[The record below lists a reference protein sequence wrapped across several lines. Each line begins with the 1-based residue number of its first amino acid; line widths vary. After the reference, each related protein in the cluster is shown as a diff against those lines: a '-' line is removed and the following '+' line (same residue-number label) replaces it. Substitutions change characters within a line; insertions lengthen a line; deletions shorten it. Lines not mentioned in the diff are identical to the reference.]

1 MCGIIRYFLLIGV
14 DTSVITSDEIKKRLW
29 DGANEL
35 RGSMNA
41 SQYMDYML
49 GLMFYKFLS
58 DKTLEQVRMTE
69 QLYELTE
76 EELVNHYK
84 NVYDQYQKQYIDL
97 IRQQLGYY
105 ISPEYLY
112 QRWIQDIN
120 GGRFELETI
129 RASLDA
135 FEKTIAGGQNP
146 DDFENLFSSLDLT
159 NQALGKDLNE
169 RSKNIK
175 ELISLFAD
183 LNMVALQKTDVLGY
197 AYEYLIGQFA
207 MEAGKK
213 AGEFYTPRQISEVMA
228 QIVTLSGDVTSV
240 YDPTVG
246 SGSLLLTVKQHLS
259 SQEQKDLNY
268 YGQEKNTATYN
279 LTRMNLLLH
288 GVRPEKMTIRNAD
301 TLAQD
306 WPEDPKRPNEAVQF
320 DAIVMNPP
328 YSLKKWNSDG
338 LTISDPRFSFV
349 GMMPP
354 DKTGDYAFLLHG
366 LYHLGQQGTMA
377 IVLPHGVLFRS
388 GAEGAIR
395 QRLIDKNY
403 IDAVIG
409 LPSKLFANTGIA
421 VCIVVLKKNRSIGDS
436 ILVIDASKH
445 FTKGKDHNILQDKD
459 IARIVDTYSQRIE
472 STGYSHLVS
481 LDELKKNDYNFNIP
495 RYVEQIETEIPH
507 HVDAHLYGGIPKE
520 DFNKLPILTT
530 EIKDILSMH
539 LKEIRNGYYDI
550 KNMDTLRVDI
560 LDSASV
566 EEVNGKLNKRIEVYA
581 EKYWENLKS
590 VNKQTGLA
598 GLKSAML
605 ADAKRLFMDI
615 KWVDSY
621 EAYQVV
627 AELWNTIFN
636 HDLEIIA
643 ASGFYESARMTEPN
657 MVSKGQGKNK
667 RMVQEGVRG
676 SIIPNDLIEEILF
689 SEKKKE
695 LEVIQVELENV
706 SDELSELVEAAK
718 VEESDEYYALNDL
731 IKRNDE
737 GETTET
743 FDAKLVKKEL
753 KNLGPTD
760 DAYQLVKQ
768 TNDLLE
774 KTKKLKKISKN
785 NREALNDEICAR
797 FGTLTHDEID
807 QLLRIKW
814 FGAFVAVMTDI
825 LRAPILKEIDT
836 LLMLKTRY
844 SDTVQ
849 SLDAAIDDLEKS
861 IEDMMK
867 ELVLE

>member
-1 MCGIIRYFLLIGV
+1 M

-84 NVYDQYQKQYIDL
+84 NVYDEYQKQYIDL

-105 ISPEYLY
+105 IQPEYLY

-120 GGRFELETI
+120 EGRFELETI
-129 RASLDA
+129 RTSLDD
-135 FEKTIAGGQNP
+135 FERTIAGGQNP

-183 LNMVALQKTDVLGY
+183 LNMVALQKTDILGD

-213 AGEFYTPRQISEVMA
+213 AGEFYTPRQVSEVMA

-259 SQEQKDLNY
+259 SQEQKNLNY

-306 WPEDPKRPNEAVQF
+306 WPEDPKRPSEAVQF

-366 LYHLGQQGTMA
+366 LYHLGQKGTMA

-403 IDAVIG
+403 IDAIIG
-409 LPSKLFANTGIA
+409 LPGKLFANTGIA

-472 STGYSHLVS
+472 NTGYSHLVS
-481 LDELKKNDYNFNIP
+481 LDEIKKNDYNLNIP

-530 EIKDILSMH
+530 VTKDILSMH
-539 LKEIRNGYYDI
+539 LQEIRNGYYDI

-566 EEVNGKLNKRIEVYA
+566 EEVNGKLNKRIEVYV

-590 VNKQTGLA
+590 VNEQTGLA

-615 KWVDSY
+615 KWVDPY

-814 FGAFVAVMTDI
+814 FGSFVAVMTDI
-825 LRAPILKEIDT
+825 FRAPILKEIDT

-844 SDTVQ
+844 SDTLQ
-849 SLDAAIDDLEKS
+849 SLDAEIDDLEKF

>member
-1 MCGIIRYFLLIGV
+1 M

-84 NVYDQYQKQYIDL
+84 NVYDKYQKQYIDL

-105 ISPEYLY
+105 IQPEYLY

-120 GGRFELETI
+120 EGRFELETI

-135 FEKTIAGGQNP
+135 FETTIAGGQNP

-183 LNMVALQKTDVLGY
+183 LNMVALQKTDILGD

-213 AGEFYTPRQISEVMA
+213 AGEFYTPRQVSEVMA

-259 SQEQKDLNY
+259 SQEQKNLNY

-306 WPEDPKRPNEAVQF
+306 WPEDPKRPSEAVQF

-338 LTISDPRFSFV
+338 LTISDPRFSFM

-472 STGYSHLVS
+472 NTGYSHLVS
-481 LDELKKNDYNFNIP
+481 LDKLKKNDYNLNIP

-530 EIKDILSMH
+530 ETKDILSMH
-539 LKEIRNGYYDI
+539 LQEIRNGYYDI
-550 KNMDTLRVDI
+550 KNMDMLRVDI

-566 EEVNGKLNKRIEVYA
+566 EEVNGKLNKRIEVYV

-590 VNKQTGLA
+590 VNEQAGLA

-615 KWVDSY
+615 KWVDPY

-667 RMVQEGVRG
+667 RMVQDGVRG

-689 SEKKKE
+689 REKKKE
-695 LEVIQVELENV
+695 LEVIQVELEAV

-737 GETTET
+737 GEMAET

-785 NREALNDEICAR
+785 NREALNDEIYKR

-814 FGAFVAVMTDI
+814 FGSFVAVMTDI
-825 LRAPILKEIDT
+825 FRAPILKEIDT

-844 SDTVQ
+844 SNTLQ
-849 SLDAAIDDLEKS
+849 SLDAEIDDLEKS

>member
-1 MCGIIRYFLLIGV
+1 M

-84 NVYDQYQKQYIDL
+84 NVYDEYQKQYIDL

-105 ISPEYLY
+105 IQPEYLY

-120 GGRFELETI
+120 EGRFELETI
-129 RASLDA
+129 RTSLDD
-135 FEKTIAGGQNP
+135 FERTIAGGQNP

-183 LNMVALQKTDVLGY
+183 LNMVALQKTDILGD

-213 AGEFYTPRQISEVMA
+213 AGEFYTPRQVSEVMA

-472 STGYSHLVS
+472 NTGYSHLVS
-481 LDELKKNDYNFNIP
+481 LDELKKNDYNLNIP

-530 EIKDILSMH
+530 VTKDVLSMH
-539 LKEIRNGYYDI
+539 LQEIRNGYYDI

-566 EEVNGKLNKRIEVYA
+566 EEVNGKLNKQIEVYV

-590 VNKQTGLA
+590 VNEQTGLA

-657 MVSKGQGKNK
+657 MVLKGQGKNK

-743 FDAKLVKKEL
+743 FDTKLVKKEL

-814 FGAFVAVMTDI
+814 FGSFVAVMTDI

>member
-1 MCGIIRYFLLIGV
+1 M
-14 DTSVITSDEIKKRLW
+14 ITSDEIKKRLW

-84 NVYDQYQKQYIDL
+84 NVYDEYQKQYIDL

-105 ISPEYLY
+105 IQPKYLY

-120 GGRFELETI
+120 EGRFELETI
-129 RASLDA
+129 RASLDD
-135 FEKTIAGGQNP
+135 FERTIAGGQNP

-183 LNMVALQKTDVLGY
+183 LNMVALQKTDVLGD

-259 SQEQKDLNY
+259 SQEQKNLNY

-472 STGYSHLVS
+472 NTGYSHLVS
-481 LDELKKNDYNFNIP
+481 LDELKKNDYNLNIP

-566 EEVNGKLNKRIEVYA
+566 EEVNGKLNKQIEVYV

-590 VNKQTGLA
+590 VNEQTGLA

-743 FDAKLVKKEL
+743 FDTKLVKKEV

-797 FGTLTHDEID
+797 FGTLTHDEIE

-814 FGAFVAVMTDI
+814 FGSFVTVMTDI

>member
-1 MCGIIRYFLLIGV
+1 M
-14 DTSVITSDEIKKRLW
+14 ITSDEIKKRLW

-84 NVYDQYQKQYIDL
+84 NVYDEYQKQYIDL

-105 ISPEYLY
+105 IQPEYLY

-120 GGRFELETI
+120 EGRFELETI
-129 RASLDA
+129 RTSLDD
-135 FEKTIAGGQNP
+135 FERTIAGGQNP

-183 LNMVALQKTDVLGY
+183 LNMVALQKTDILGD

-213 AGEFYTPRQISEVMA
+213 AGEFYTPRQVSEVMA

-259 SQEQKDLNY
+259 SQEQKNLNY

-306 WPEDPKRPNEAVQF
+306 WPEDPKRPSEAVQF

-366 LYHLGQQGTMA
+366 LYHLGQKGTMA

-403 IDAVIG
+403 IDAIIG
-409 LPSKLFANTGIA
+409 LPGKLFANTGIA

-472 STGYSHLVS
+472 NTGYSHLVS
-481 LDELKKNDYNFNIP
+481 LDELKKNDYNLNIP

-530 EIKDILSMH
+530 VTKDILSMH
-539 LKEIRNGYYDI
+539 LQEIRNGYYDI

-566 EEVNGKLNKRIEVYA
+566 EEVNGKLNKRIEVYV

-590 VNKQTGLA
+590 VNEQTGLA

-615 KWVDSY
+615 KWVDPY

-814 FGAFVAVMTDI
+814 FGSFVAVMTDI

-844 SDTVQ
+844 SDTVR

>member
-1 MCGIIRYFLLIGV
+1 M

-41 SQYMDYML
+41 SQYMDYIL

-84 NVYDQYQKQYIDL
+84 NVYDEYQKQYIDL

-105 ISPEYLY
+105 IQPEYLY

-120 GGRFELETI
+120 EGRFELETI
-129 RASLDA
+129 RASLDD
-135 FEKTIAGGQNP
+135 FERTIAGGQNP

-183 LNMVALQKTDVLGY
+183 LNMVALQKTDILGD

-213 AGEFYTPRQISEVMA
+213 AGEFYTPRQVSEVMA

-472 STGYSHLVS
+472 NTGYSHLVS
-481 LDELKKNDYNFNIP
+481 LDELKKNDYNLNIP

-530 EIKDILSMH
+530 VTKDVLSMH
-539 LKEIRNGYYDI
+539 LQEIRNGYYDI

-566 EEVNGKLNKRIEVYA
+566 EEVNGKLNKQIEVYV

-590 VNKQTGLA
+590 VNEQTGLA

-657 MVSKGQGKNK
+657 MVLKGQGKNK

-743 FDAKLVKKEL
+743 FDTKLVKKEL

-814 FGAFVAVMTDI
+814 FGSFVAVMTDI

-849 SLDAAIDDLEKS
+849 SLDAEIDDLEKS

>member
-1 MCGIIRYFLLIGV
+1 M

-84 NVYDQYQKQYIDL
+84 NVYDKYQKQYIDL

-105 ISPEYLY
+105 IQPEYLY

-120 GGRFELETI
+120 EGRFELETI

-135 FEKTIAGGQNP
+135 FETTIAGGQNP

-183 LNMVALQKTDVLGY
+183 LNMVALQKTDILGD

-213 AGEFYTPRQISEVMA
+213 AGEFYTPRQVSEVMA

-259 SQEQKDLNY
+259 SQEQKNLNY

-306 WPEDPKRPNEAVQF
+306 WPEDPKRPSEAVQF

-472 STGYSHLVS
+472 NTGYSHLVS
-481 LDELKKNDYNFNIP
+481 LDKLKKNDYNLNIP

-530 EIKDILSMH
+530 ETKDILSMH
-539 LKEIRNGYYDI
+539 LQEIRNGYYDI
-550 KNMDTLRVDI
+550 KNMDMLRVDI

-566 EEVNGKLNKRIEVYA
+566 EEVNGKLNKRIEVYV

-590 VNKQTGLA
+590 VNEQAGLA

-615 KWVDSY
+615 KWVDPY

-667 RMVQEGVRG
+667 RMVQDGVRG

-689 SEKKKE
+689 REKKKE
-695 LEVIQVELENV
+695 LEVIQVELEAV

-737 GETTET
+737 GEMAET

-785 NREALNDEICAR
+785 NREALNDEIYKR

-814 FGAFVAVMTDI
+814 FGSFVAVMTDI
-825 LRAPILKEIDT
+825 FRAPILKEIDT

-844 SDTVQ
+844 SNTLQ
-849 SLDAAIDDLEKS
+849 SLDAEIDDLEKS

>member
-1 MCGIIRYFLLIGV
+1 M

-84 NVYDQYQKQYIDL
+84 NVYDEYQKQYIDL

-105 ISPEYLY
+105 IQPEYLY

-120 GGRFELETI
+120 EGRFELETI
-129 RASLDA
+129 RASLDD
-135 FEKTIAGGQNP
+135 FERTIAGGQNP

-183 LNMVALQKTDVLGY
+183 LNMVALQKTDILGD

-213 AGEFYTPRQISEVMA
+213 AGEFYTPRQVSEVMA

-259 SQEQKDLNY
+259 SQEQKNLNY

-472 STGYSHLVS
+472 NTGYSHLVS
-481 LDELKKNDYNFNIP
+481 LDELKKNDYNLNIP

-530 EIKDILSMH
+530 VTKDVLSMH
-539 LKEIRNGYYDI
+539 LQEIRNGYYDI

-566 EEVNGKLNKRIEVYA
+566 EEVNGKLNKQIEVYV

-590 VNKQTGLA
+590 VNEQTGLA

-657 MVSKGQGKNK
+657 MVLKGQGKNK

-743 FDAKLVKKEL
+743 FDTKLVKKEL

-814 FGAFVAVMTDI
+814 FGSFVAVMTDI

>member
-1 MCGIIRYFLLIGV
+1 M
-14 DTSVITSDEIKKRLW
+14 ITSDEIKKRLW

-84 NVYDQYQKQYIDL
+84 NVYDEYQKQYIDL

-105 ISPEYLY
+105 IQPEYLY

-120 GGRFELETI
+120 EGRFELETI
-129 RASLDA
+129 RTSLDD
-135 FEKTIAGGQNP
+135 FERTIAGGQNP

-183 LNMVALQKTDVLGY
+183 LNMVALQKTDILGD

-213 AGEFYTPRQISEVMA
+213 AGEFYTPRQVSEVMA
-228 QIVTLSGDVTSV
+228 QIVTLLGDVTSV

-259 SQEQKDLNY
+259 SQEQKNLNY

-306 WPEDPKRPNEAVQF
+306 WPEDPKRPSEAVQF

-366 LYHLGQQGTMA
+366 LYHLGQKGTMA

-403 IDAVIG
+403 IDAIIG
-409 LPSKLFANTGIA
+409 LPGKLFANTGIA

-472 STGYSHLVS
+472 NTGYSHLVS
-481 LDELKKNDYNFNIP
+481 LDELKKNDYNLNIP

-530 EIKDILSMH
+530 VTKDILSMH
-539 LKEIRNGYYDI
+539 LQEIRNGYYDI

-566 EEVNGKLNKRIEVYA
+566 EEVNGKLNKRIEVYV

-590 VNKQTGLA
+590 VNEQTGLA

-615 KWVDSY
+615 KWVDPY

-814 FGAFVAVMTDI
+814 FGSFVAVMTDI

-844 SDTVQ
+844 SDTVR

>member
-1 MCGIIRYFLLIGV
+1 M

-84 NVYDQYQKQYIDL
+84 NVYDEYQKQYIDL

-105 ISPEYLY
+105 IQPKYLY

-120 GGRFELETI
+120 EGRFELETI
-129 RASLDA
+129 RASLDD
-135 FEKTIAGGQNP
+135 FERTIAGGQNP

-183 LNMVALQKTDVLGY
+183 LNMVALQKTDILGD

-213 AGEFYTPRQISEVMA
+213 AGEFYTPRQVSEVMA

-259 SQEQKDLNY
+259 SQEQKNLNY

-306 WPEDPKRPNEAVQF
+306 WPEDPKRPSEAVQF

-366 LYHLGQQGTMA
+366 LYHLGQQGTMV

-472 STGYSHLVS
+472 NTGYSHLVS
-481 LDELKKNDYNFNIP
+481 LDELKKNDYNLNIP

-530 EIKDILSMH
+530 VIGDILSMH
-539 LKEIRNGYYDI
+539 LQEIRNGYYDI

-560 LDSASV
+560 LDSSSV
-566 EEVNGKLNKRIEVYA
+566 EEVNSKINKRIEVYI

-590 VNKQTGLA
+590 VNEQTGLA

-615 KWVDSY
+615 KWVDPY

-689 SEKKKE
+689 REKKKE
-695 LEVIQVELENV
+695 LEVIQVELEAV

-797 FGTLTHDEID
+797 FGTLTHDEIE

-814 FGAFVAVMTDI
+814 FGSFVTVMTDI

>member
-1 MCGIIRYFLLIGV
+1 M

-84 NVYDQYQKQYIDL
+84 NVYDEYQKQYIDL

-105 ISPEYLY
+105 IQPEYLY

-120 GGRFELETI
+120 EGRFELETI

-135 FEKTIAGGQNP
+135 FETTIAGGQNP

-183 LNMVALQKTDVLGY
+183 LNMVALQKTDILGD

-213 AGEFYTPRQISEVMA
+213 AGEFYTPRQVSEVMA

-259 SQEQKDLNY
+259 SQEQKNLNY

-306 WPEDPKRPNEAVQF
+306 WPEDPKRPSEAVQF

-366 LYHLGQQGTMA
+366 LYHLGQKGTMA

-403 IDAVIG
+403 IDAIIG
-409 LPSKLFANTGIA
+409 LPGKLFANTGIA

-472 STGYSHLVS
+472 NTGYSHLVS
-481 LDELKKNDYNFNIP
+481 LDELKKNDYNLNIP

-530 EIKDILSMH
+530 VTKDILSMH
-539 LKEIRNGYYDI
+539 LQEIRNGYYDI

-566 EEVNGKLNKRIEVYA
+566 EEVNGKLNKRIEVYV

-590 VNKQTGLA
+590 VNEQTGLA

-615 KWVDSY
+615 KWVDPY

-814 FGAFVAVMTDI
+814 FGSFVAVMTDI

-844 SDTVQ
+844 SDTVR

>member
-1 MCGIIRYFLLIGV
+1 M

-84 NVYDQYQKQYIDL
+84 NVYDEYQKQYIDL

-105 ISPEYLY
+105 IQPEYLY

-120 GGRFELETI
+120 EGRFELETI

-135 FEKTIAGGQNP
+135 FETTIAGGQNP

-183 LNMVALQKTDVLGY
+183 LNMVALQKTDILGD

-213 AGEFYTPRQISEVMA
+213 AGEFYTPRQVSEVMA

-259 SQEQKDLNY
+259 SQEQKNLNY

-306 WPEDPKRPNEAVQF
+306 WPEDPKRPSEAVQF

-472 STGYSHLVS
+472 NTGYSHLVS
-481 LDELKKNDYNFNIP
+481 LDKLQKNDYNLNIP

-530 EIKDILSMH
+530 VTKDILSIH
-539 LKEIRNGYYDI
+539 LQEIRNGYYDI

-566 EEVNGKLNKRIEVYA
+566 EEVNGKLNKRIEVYV

-590 VNKQTGLA
+590 VNEQTGLA
-598 GLKSAML
+598 GVKSAML

-615 KWVDSY
+615 KWVDPY

-667 RMVQEGVRG
+667 RMVQDGVRG

-689 SEKKKE
+689 REKKKE
-695 LEVIQVELENV
+695 LEVIQVELEAV

-737 GETTET
+737 GEMAET

-814 FGAFVAVMTDI
+814 FGSFVAVMTDI
-825 LRAPILKEIDT
+825 FRAPILKEIDT

-844 SDTVQ
+844 SDTLQ
-849 SLDAAIDDLEKS
+849 SLDAEIDDLEKF

>member
-1 MCGIIRYFLLIGV
+1 M

-84 NVYDQYQKQYIDL
+84 NVYDEYQKQYIDL

-105 ISPEYLY
+105 IQPEYLY

-120 GGRFELETI
+120 EGRFELETI
-129 RASLDA
+129 RASLDD
-135 FEKTIAGGQNP
+135 FERTIAGGQNP

-183 LNMVALQKTDVLGY
+183 LNMVALQKTDILGD

-213 AGEFYTPRQISEVMA
+213 AGEFYTPRQVSEVMA

-259 SQEQKDLNY
+259 SQEQKNLNY

-306 WPEDPKRPNEAVQF
+306 WPEDPKRPSEAVQF

-459 IARIVDTYSQRIE
+459 IARIVDTYSQRTE
-472 STGYSHLVS
+472 NTGYSHLVS
-481 LDELKKNDYNFNIP
+481 LDELKKNDYNLNIP

-530 EIKDILSMH
+530 VTKDILSMH
-539 LKEIRNGYYDI
+539 LQEIRNGYYDI
-550 KNMDTLRVDI
+550 KNMDMLRVDI
-560 LDSASV
+560 LDSSSV
-566 EEVNGKLNKRIEVYA
+566 EEVNGKLNKRIEVYV

-590 VNKQTGLA
+590 VNEQTGLA

-615 KWVDSY
+615 KWVDPY

-643 ASGFYESARMTEPN
+643 ASRFYESARMTEPN

-676 SIIPNDLIEEILF
+676 SIIPNDLIEAILF
-689 SEKKKE
+689 REKKKE
-695 LEVIQVELENV
+695 LEVIQVELEAV

-768 TNDLLE
+768 TNEFLE
-774 KTKKLKKISKN
+774 KTKKLKKNSKN

-814 FGAFVAVMTDI
+814 FGSFVAVMTDI
-825 LRAPILKEIDT
+825 FRAPILKEIDT

-844 SDTVQ
+844 SDTLQ
-849 SLDAAIDDLEKS
+849 SLDAEIDDLEKF

>member
-1 MCGIIRYFLLIGV
+1 M
-14 DTSVITSDEIKKRLW
+14 ITSDEIKKRLW

-84 NVYDQYQKQYIDL
+84 NVYDEYQKQYIDL

-105 ISPEYLY
+105 IQPEYLY

-120 GGRFELETI
+120 EGRFELETI
-129 RASLDA
+129 RASLDD
-135 FEKTIAGGQNP
+135 FERTIAGGQNP

-183 LNMVALQKTDVLGY
+183 LNMVALQKTDILGD

-213 AGEFYTPRQISEVMA
+213 AGEFYTPRQVSEVMA

-259 SQEQKDLNY
+259 SQEQKNLNY

-306 WPEDPKRPNEAVQF
+306 WPEDPKRPSEAVQF

-366 LYHLGQQGTMA
+366 LYHLGQKGTMA

-409 LPSKLFANTGIA
+409 LPGKLFANTGIA

-472 STGYSHLVS
+472 HTGYSHLVS
-481 LDELKKNDYNFNIP
+481 LDELKKMI
-495 RYVEQIETEIPH
+495 I
-507 HVDAHLYGGIPKE
+507 
-520 DFNKLPILTT
+520 
-530 EIKDILSMH
+530 
-539 LKEIRNGYYDI
+539 
-550 KNMDTLRVDI
+550 TLIFRVM
-560 LDSASV
+560 
-566 EEVNGKLNKRIEVYA
+566 LNK
-581 EKYWENLKS
+581 
-590 VNKQTGLA
+590 
-598 GLKSAML
+598 
-605 ADAKRLFMDI
+605 
-615 KWVDSY
+615 
-621 EAYQVV
+621 
-627 AELWNTIFN
+627 
-636 HDLEIIA
+636 
-643 ASGFYESARMTEPN
+643 
-657 MVSKGQGKNK
+657 
-667 RMVQEGVRG
+667 
-676 SIIPNDLIEEILF
+676 
-689 SEKKKE
+689 
-695 LEVIQVELENV
+695 
-706 SDELSELVEAAK
+706 
-718 VEESDEYYALNDL
+718 
-731 IKRNDE
+731 
-737 GETTET
+737 
-743 FDAKLVKKEL
+743 
-753 KNLGPTD
+753 
-760 DAYQLVKQ
+760 
-768 TNDLLE
+768 
-774 KTKKLKKISKN
+774 
-785 NREALNDEICAR
+785 
-797 FGTLTHDEID
+797 
-807 QLLRIKW
+807 
-814 FGAFVAVMTDI
+814 
-825 LRAPILKEIDT
+825 
-836 LLMLKTRY
+836 
-844 SDTVQ
+844 
-849 SLDAAIDDLEKS
+849 
-861 IEDMMK
+861 
-867 ELVLE
+867 

>member
-1 MCGIIRYFLLIGV
+1 M

-84 NVYDQYQKQYIDL
+84 NVYDEYQKQYIDL

-105 ISPEYLY
+105 IQPEYLY

-120 GGRFELETI
+120 EGRFELETI

-135 FEKTIAGGQNP
+135 FETTIAGGQNP

-183 LNMVALQKTDVLGY
+183 LNMVALQKTDILGD

-213 AGEFYTPRQISEVMA
+213 AGEFYTPRQVSEVMA

-259 SQEQKDLNY
+259 SQEQKNLNY

-306 WPEDPKRPNEAVQF
+306 WPEDPKRPSEAVQF

-472 STGYSHLVS
+472 NTGYSHLVS
-481 LDELKKNDYNFNIP
+481 LDKLKKNDYNLNIP

-530 EIKDILSMH
+530 VTKDILSIH
-539 LKEIRNGYYDI
+539 LQEIRNGYYDI

-566 EEVNGKLNKRIEVYA
+566 EEVNGKLNKRIEVYV

-590 VNKQTGLA
+590 VNEQTGLA
-598 GLKSAML
+598 GVKSAML

-615 KWVDSY
+615 KWVDPY

-627 AELWNTIFN
+627 AELWSTIFN

-695 LEVIQVELENV
+695 LEVIQVELEAV

-737 GETTET
+737 GEMAET

-814 FGAFVAVMTDI
+814 FGSFVAVMTDI
-825 LRAPILKEIDT
+825 FRAPILKEIDT

-844 SDTVQ
+844 SDTLQ
-849 SLDAAIDDLEKS
+849 SLDAEIDDLEKF

>member
-1 MCGIIRYFLLIGV
+1 M
-14 DTSVITSDEIKKRLW
+14 
-29 DGANEL
+29 
-35 RGSMNA
+35 
-41 SQYMDYML
+41 
-49 GLMFYKFLS
+49 
-58 DKTLEQVRMTE
+58 
-69 QLYELTE
+69 
-76 EELVNHYK
+76 
-84 NVYDQYQKQYIDL
+84 
-97 IRQQLGYY
+97 
-105 ISPEYLY
+105 
-112 QRWIQDIN
+112 
-120 GGRFELETI
+120 
-129 RASLDA
+129 
-135 FEKTIAGGQNP
+135 
-146 DDFENLFSSLDLT
+146 
-159 NQALGKDLNE
+159 GKDLNE

-183 LNMVALQKTDVLGY
+183 LNMVALQKTDILGD

-213 AGEFYTPRQISEVMA
+213 AGEFYTPRQVSEVMA

-259 SQEQKDLNY
+259 SQEQKNLNY

-306 WPEDPKRPNEAVQF
+306 WPEDPKRPSEAVQF

-366 LYHLGQQGTMA
+366 LYHLGQKGTMA

-403 IDAVIG
+403 IDAIIG
-409 LPSKLFANTGIA
+409 LPGKLFANTGIA

-472 STGYSHLVS
+472 NTGYSHLVS
-481 LDELKKNDYNFNIP
+481 LDELKKNDYNLNIP

-530 EIKDILSMH
+530 VTKDILSMH
-539 LKEIRNGYYDI
+539 LQEIRNGYYDI

-566 EEVNGKLNKRIEVYA
+566 EEVNGKLNKRIEVYV

-590 VNKQTGLA
+590 VNEQTGLA

-615 KWVDSY
+615 KWVDPY

-814 FGAFVAVMTDI
+814 FGSFVAVMTDI

-844 SDTVQ
+844 SDTVR

>member
-1 MCGIIRYFLLIGV
+1 M

-84 NVYDQYQKQYIDL
+84 NVYDEYQKQYIDL

-105 ISPEYLY
+105 IQPEYLY

-120 GGRFELETI
+120 EGRFELETI
-129 RASLDA
+129 RASLDD
-135 FEKTIAGGQNP
+135 FERTIAGGQNP

-183 LNMVALQKTDVLGY
+183 LNMVALQKTDILGD

-213 AGEFYTPRQISEVMA
+213 AGEFYTPRQVSEVMA

-259 SQEQKDLNY
+259 SQEQKNLNY

-306 WPEDPKRPNEAVQF
+306 WPEDPKRPSEAVQF

-472 STGYSHLVS
+472 NTGYSHLVS
-481 LDELKKNDYNFNIP
+481 LDKLKKNDYNLNIP

-530 EIKDILSMH
+530 VTKDILSIH
-539 LKEIRNGYYDI
+539 LQEIRNGYYDI

-566 EEVNGKLNKRIEVYA
+566 EEVNGKLNKRIEVYV

-590 VNKQTGLA
+590 VNEQTGLA
-598 GLKSAML
+598 GVKSAML

-615 KWVDSY
+615 KWVDPY

-667 RMVQEGVRG
+667 RMVQDGVRG

-689 SEKKKE
+689 REKKKE
-695 LEVIQVELENV
+695 LEVIQVELEAV

-737 GETTET
+737 GEMAET

-768 TNDLLE
+768 TNELLE
-774 KTKKLKKISKN
+774 KTKKFKKISKN

-814 FGAFVAVMTDI
+814 LGSFVAVMTDI
-825 LRAPILKEIDT
+825 FRAPILKEIDT

-844 SDTVQ
+844 SDTLQ
-849 SLDAAIDDLEKS
+849 SLDAEIDDLEKF

>member
-1 MCGIIRYFLLIGV
+1 M
-14 DTSVITSDEIKKRLW
+14 ITSDEIKKRLW

-84 NVYDQYQKQYIDL
+84 NVYDEYQKQYIDL

-105 ISPEYLY
+105 IQPEYLY

-120 GGRFELETI
+120 EGRFELETI
-129 RASLDA
+129 RASLDD
-135 FEKTIAGGQNP
+135 FERTIAGGQNP

-183 LNMVALQKTDVLGY
+183 LNMVALQKTDILGD

-213 AGEFYTPRQISEVMA
+213 AGEFYTPRQVSEVMA

-259 SQEQKDLNY
+259 SQEQKNLNY

-306 WPEDPKRPNEAVQF
+306 WPEDPERPSEAVQF

-472 STGYSHLVS
+472 NTGYSHLVS
-481 LDELKKNDYNFNIP
+481 LDKLKKNDYNLNIP

-530 EIKDILSMH
+530 VTKDILSIH
-539 LKEIRNGYYDI
+539 LQEIRNGYYDI

-566 EEVNGKLNKRIEVYA
+566 EEVNGKLNKRIEVYV

-590 VNKQTGLA
+590 VNEQTGLA
-598 GLKSAML
+598 GVKSAML
-605 ADAKRLFMDI
+605 ADAKCLFMDI
-615 KWVDSY
+615 KWVDPY

-667 RMVQEGVRG
+667 RMVQDGVRG

-689 SEKKKE
+689 REKKKE
-695 LEVIQVELENV
+695 LEVIQVELEAV

-737 GETTET
+737 GEMAET

-768 TNDLLE
+768 TNELLE

-814 FGAFVAVMTDI
+814 FGSFVAVMTDI
-825 LRAPILKEIDT
+825 FRAPILKEIDT

-844 SDTVQ
+844 SDTLQ
-849 SLDAAIDDLEKS
+849 SLDAEIDDLEKF

>member
-1 MCGIIRYFLLIGV
+1 M
-14 DTSVITSDEIKKRLW
+14 ITSDEIKKRLW

-84 NVYDQYQKQYIDL
+84 NVYDEYQKQYIDL

-105 ISPEYLY
+105 IQPEYLY

-120 GGRFELETI
+120 EGRFELETI

-135 FEKTIAGGQNP
+135 FETTIAGGQNP

-183 LNMVALQKTDVLGY
+183 LNMVALQKTDILGD

-213 AGEFYTPRQISEVMA
+213 AGEFYTPRQVSEVMA

-259 SQEQKDLNY
+259 SQEQKNLNY

-306 WPEDPKRPNEAVQF
+306 WPEDPKRPSEAVQF

-472 STGYSHLVS
+472 NTGYSHLVS
-481 LDELKKNDYNFNIP
+481 LDKLKKNDYNLNIP

-530 EIKDILSMH
+530 VTKDILSIH
-539 LKEIRNGYYDI
+539 LQEIRNGYYDI

-566 EEVNGKLNKRIEVYA
+566 EEVNGKLNKRIEVYV

-590 VNKQTGLA
+590 VNEQTGLA
-598 GLKSAML
+598 GVKSAML

-615 KWVDSY
+615 KWVDPY

-667 RMVQEGVRG
+667 RMVQDGVRG

-689 SEKKKE
+689 REKKKE
-695 LEVIQVELENV
+695 LEVTQVELEAV

-737 GETTET
+737 GEMAET

-768 TNDLLE
+768 TNEFLE

-814 FGAFVAVMTDI
+814 FGSFVAVMTDI
-825 LRAPILKEIDT
+825 FRAPILKEIDT

-844 SDTVQ
+844 SDTLQ
-849 SLDAAIDDLEKS
+849 SLDTEIDDLEKF

>member
-1 MCGIIRYFLLIGV
+1 M
-14 DTSVITSDEIKKRLW
+14 ITSDEIKKRLW

-84 NVYDQYQKQYIDL
+84 NVYDEYQKQYIDL

-105 ISPEYLY
+105 IQPEYLY

-120 GGRFELETI
+120 EGRFELETI
-129 RASLDA
+129 RASLDD
-135 FEKTIAGGQNP
+135 FERTIAGGQNP

-183 LNMVALQKTDVLGY
+183 LNMVALQKTDILGD

-213 AGEFYTPRQISEVMA
+213 AGEFYTPRQVSEVMA

-259 SQEQKDLNY
+259 SQEQKNLNY

-306 WPEDPKRPNEAVQF
+306 WPEDPERPSEAVQF

-421 VCIVVLKKNRSIGDS
+421 VCVVVLKKNRSIGDS

-472 STGYSHLVS
+472 NTGYSHLVS
-481 LDELKKNDYNFNIP
+481 LDKLKKNDYNLNIP

-530 EIKDILSMH
+530 VTKDILSIH
-539 LKEIRNGYYDI
+539 LQEIRNGYYDI
-550 KNMDTLRVDI
+550 KNIDTLRVDI

-566 EEVNGKLNKRIEVYA
+566 EEVNGKLNKRIEVYV

-590 VNKQTGLA
+590 VNEQTGLA
-598 GLKSAML
+598 GVKSGML

-615 KWVDSY
+615 KWVDPY

-667 RMVQEGVRG
+667 RMVQDGVRG

-689 SEKKKE
+689 REKKKE
-695 LEVIQVELENV
+695 LEVIQVELETV

-737 GETTET
+737 GEMAET

-753 KNLGPTD
+753 KNLGLTD
-760 DAYQLVKQ
+760 EAYQLVKQ
-768 TNDLLE
+768 TNELLE

-814 FGAFVAVMTDI
+814 FGSFVAVMTDI
-825 LRAPILKEIDT
+825 FRAPILKEIDT
-836 LLMLKTRY
+836 LLILKTRY
-844 SDTVQ
+844 SDTLQ
-849 SLDAAIDDLEKS
+849 SLDAEIDDLEKF

>member
-1 MCGIIRYFLLIGV
+1 M
-14 DTSVITSDEIKKRLW
+14 ITSDEIKKRLW

-84 NVYDQYQKQYIDL
+84 NVYDEYQKQYIDL

-105 ISPEYLY
+105 IQPEYLY

-120 GGRFELETI
+120 EGRFELETI

-135 FEKTIAGGQNP
+135 FETTIAGGQNP

-183 LNMVALQKTDVLGY
+183 LNMVALQKTDILGD

-213 AGEFYTPRQISEVMA
+213 AGEFYTPRQVSEVMA

-259 SQEQKDLNY
+259 SQEQKNLNY

-306 WPEDPKRPNEAVQF
+306 WPEDPKRPSEAVQF

-366 LYHLGQQGTMA
+366 LYHLGQKGTMA

-403 IDAVIG
+403 IDAIIG
-409 LPSKLFANTGIA
+409 LPGKLFANTGIA

-472 STGYSHLVS
+472 NTGYSHLVS
-481 LDELKKNDYNFNIP
+481 LDELKKNDYNLNIP

-530 EIKDILSMH
+530 VTKDILSMH
-539 LKEIRNGYYDI
+539 LQEIRNGYYDI

-566 EEVNGKLNKRIEVYA
+566 EEVNGKLNKRIEVYV

-590 VNKQTGLA
+590 VNEQTGLA

-615 KWVDSY
+615 KWVDPY

-814 FGAFVAVMTDI
+814 FGSFVAVMTDI

-844 SDTVQ
+844 SDTVR

>member
-1 MCGIIRYFLLIGV
+1 MCGIIRYLLIGV

-84 NVYDQYQKQYIDL
+84 NVYDEYQKQYIDL

-120 GGRFELETI
+120 EGRFELETI

-183 LNMVALQKTDVLGY
+183 LNMVALQKTDVLGD

-472 STGYSHLVS
+472 NTGYSHLVS
-481 LDELKKNDYNFNIP
+481 LDELKKNDYNLNIP

-530 EIKDILSMH
+530 VTKDVLSMH
-539 LKEIRNGYYDI
+539 LQEIRNGYYDI

-566 EEVNGKLNKRIEVYA
+566 EEVNGKLNKQIEVYV

-590 VNKQTGLA
+590 VNEQTGLA

-657 MVSKGQGKNK
+657 MVLKGQGKNK

-743 FDAKLVKKEL
+743 FDTKLVKKEL

-814 FGAFVAVMTDI
+814 FGSFVAVMTDI

>member
-1 MCGIIRYFLLIGV
+1 M

-84 NVYDQYQKQYIDL
+84 NVYDEYQKQYIDL

-105 ISPEYLY
+105 IQPEYLY

-120 GGRFELETI
+120 EGRFELETI
-129 RASLDA
+129 RTSLDD
-135 FEKTIAGGQNP
+135 FERTIAGGQNP

-183 LNMVALQKTDVLGY
+183 LNMVALQKTDILGD

-213 AGEFYTPRQISEVMA
+213 AGEFYTPRQVSEVMA

-259 SQEQKDLNY
+259 SQEQKNLNY

-306 WPEDPKRPNEAVQF
+306 WPEDPKRPSEAVQF

-366 LYHLGQQGTMA
+366 LYHLGQKGTMA

-403 IDAVIG
+403 IDAIIG
-409 LPSKLFANTGIA
+409 LPGKLFANTGIA

-472 STGYSHLVS
+472 NTGYSHLVS
-481 LDELKKNDYNFNIP
+481 LDEIKKNDYNLNIP

-530 EIKDILSMH
+530 VTKDILSMH
-539 LKEIRNGYYDI
+539 LQEIRNGYYDI

-566 EEVNGKLNKRIEVYA
+566 EEVNGKLNKRIEVYV

-590 VNKQTGLA
+590 VNEQTGLA

-615 KWVDSY
+615 KWVDPY

-774 KTKKLKKISKN
+774 KTKKLKRISKN

-814 FGAFVAVMTDI
+814 FGSFVAVMTDI

-844 SDTVQ
+844 SDTVR

>member
-1 MCGIIRYFLLIGV
+1 M
-14 DTSVITSDEIKKRLW
+14 ITSDEIKKRLW

-84 NVYDQYQKQYIDL
+84 NVYDEYQKQYIDL

-105 ISPEYLY
+105 IQPEYLY

-120 GGRFELETI
+120 EGRFELETI
-129 RASLDA
+129 RTSLDD
-135 FEKTIAGGQNP
+135 FERTIAGGQNP

-183 LNMVALQKTDVLGY
+183 LNMVALQKTDILGD

-213 AGEFYTPRQISEVMA
+213 AGEFYTPRQVSEVMA

-259 SQEQKDLNY
+259 SQEQKNLNY

-306 WPEDPKRPNEAVQF
+306 WPEDPKRPSEAVQF

-366 LYHLGQQGTMA
+366 LYHLGQKGTMA

-403 IDAVIG
+403 IDAIIG
-409 LPSKLFANTGIA
+409 LPGKLFANTGIA

-472 STGYSHLVS
+472 NTGYSHLVS
-481 LDELKKNDYNFNIP
+481 LDEIKKNDYNLNIP

-530 EIKDILSMH
+530 VTKDILSMH
-539 LKEIRNGYYDI
+539 LQEIRNGYYDI

-566 EEVNGKLNKRIEVYA
+566 EEVNGKLNKRIEVYV

-590 VNKQTGLA
+590 VNEQTGLA

-615 KWVDSY
+615 KWVDPY

-814 FGAFVAVMTDI
+814 FGSFVAVMTDI

-844 SDTVQ
+844 SDTVR

>member
-1 MCGIIRYFLLIGV
+1 M
-14 DTSVITSDEIKKRLW
+14 ITSDEIKKRLW

-84 NVYDQYQKQYIDL
+84 NVYDEYQKQYIDL

-105 ISPEYLY
+105 IQPEYLY

-120 GGRFELETI
+120 EGRFELETI

-135 FEKTIAGGQNP
+135 FETTIAGGQNP

-183 LNMVALQKTDVLGY
+183 LNMVALQKTDILGD

-213 AGEFYTPRQISEVMA
+213 AGEFYTPRQVSEVMA

-259 SQEQKDLNY
+259 SQEQKNLNY

-306 WPEDPKRPNEAVQF
+306 WPEDPKRPSEAVQF

-472 STGYSHLVS
+472 NTGYSHLVS
-481 LDELKKNDYNFNIP
+481 LDKLKKNDYNLNIP

-530 EIKDILSMH
+530 VTKDILSIH
-539 LKEIRNGYYDI
+539 LQEIRNGYYDI

-566 EEVNGKLNKRIEVYA
+566 EEVNGKLNKRIEVYV

-590 VNKQTGLA
+590 VNEQTGLA
-598 GLKSAML
+598 GVKSAML

-615 KWVDSY
+615 KWVDPY

-667 RMVQEGVRG
+667 RMIQDGVRG

-689 SEKKKE
+689 REKKKE
-695 LEVIQVELENV
+695 LEVIQVELEAV

-737 GETTET
+737 GEMAET

-768 TNDLLE
+768 TNELLE

-814 FGAFVAVMTDI
+814 FGSFVAVMTDI
-825 LRAPILKEIDT
+825 FRAPILKEIDT

-844 SDTVQ
+844 SDTLQ
-849 SLDAAIDDLEKS
+849 SLDAEIDDLEKF

>member
-1 MCGIIRYFLLIGV
+1 M
-14 DTSVITSDEIKKRLW
+14 ITSDEIKKRLW

-183 LNMVALQKTDVLGY
+183 LNMVALQKTDVLGD

-472 STGYSHLVS
+472 STGYSHLVF

-814 FGAFVAVMTDI
+814 FGSFVAVMTDI

>member
-1 MCGIIRYFLLIGV
+1 M

-84 NVYDQYQKQYIDL
+84 NVYDEYQKQYIDL

-120 GGRFELETI
+120 EGRFELETI

-183 LNMVALQKTDVLGY
+183 LNMVALQKTDVLGD

-246 SGSLLLTVKQHLS
+246 SGSLLLTVKHHLS

-472 STGYSHLVS
+472 NTGYSHLVS
-481 LDELKKNDYNFNIP
+481 LDELKKNDYNLNIP

-566 EEVNGKLNKRIEVYA
+566 EEVNGKLNKRIEVYV

-590 VNKQTGLA
+590 VNEQTGLA

-676 SIIPNDLIEEILF
+676 SIIPNDLIEKILF

-695 LEVIQVELENV
+695 LEVIQVELEAV

-797 FGTLTHDEID
+797 FGTLTHDEIE

-814 FGAFVAVMTDI
+814 FGSFVTVMTDI

>member
-1 MCGIIRYFLLIGV
+1 M
-14 DTSVITSDEIKKRLW
+14 ITSDEIKKRLW

-183 LNMVALQKTDVLGY
+183 LNMVALQKTDVLGD